1 MSENLLKGLNTPQQ
15 EAVKNTSG
23 ANLVVA
29 GAGSGKTRVLTFK
42 IAYLIAKGV
51 TPYRILA
58 LTFTNKAAREMRERI
73 SKLIGNEFAS
83 MLQMG
88 TFHSIFAKML
98 RSDAEYLGYTSNF
111 TIYDT
116 SDSKS
121 VIRKVIKDLKL
132 NKDYYK
138 DGQVYGRISKAKN
151 NLITW
156 QAYKDNIDLRKYDN
170 SVNMPEL
177 YRIYAEYSKRCKT
190 ANAMDFDDL
199 LLNINILF
207 RDFPDILKK
216 YQNRF
221 DFILVDEYQ
230 DTNMS
235 QYIIV
240 KRLAEKHKN
249 ITVVGDDAQSI
260 YSFRGAKIENILNF
274 KNDYPDYKTYKLEQ
288 NYRSTKNIV
297 NAANSIIKKNINQIQ
312 KNVFSDEDEGE
323 KITVLKSNTDKEEG
337 QVVIE
342 RIFDL
347 QYQNQYKYSDFA
359 ILYRTNM
366 QSRLFEESLRK
377 RNIPYRIYG
386 GTSFYQRKEVK
397 DLLSYLRLV
406 INPNDTE
413 ALKRIINYPRRG
425 IGAST
430 VEKLETTSA
439 DTGKSVWNI
448 LLHLSEIN
456 IGLNNGVINKLNQFT
471 SFIISLI
478 QEKDKLNA
486 HEITHKIA
494 SESGILKD
502 LYKDKTPEG
511 VNRHDNIK
519 ELINAAKEFVEQVE
533 LEAQDEAPNLE
544 AFIENV
550 SLLTDLDSEDKDK
563 TERVSLMT
571 VHSAKGLEFKNVFIV
586 GVEQDLFPSGMS
598 SSTQQE
604 IEEER
609 RLFYVALT
617 RAEENAFISYATARR
632 KWGKFA
638 FCSPSMF
645 IGEIDQE
652 FLNIPEEKLNLHFDN
667 DNNDNFGTNKSYFD
681 KTEQNISFKPKQ
693 KQEIS
698 FKPKP
703 KSSFSRFNTKKSDSF
718 SNFAADN
725 YKDIKIGDKV
735 EHARFGIGEI
745 LNIEG
750 TSPDEKATVDFKMAG
765 QKQLLLKFAKLKI
778 IKS

>member
-1 MSENLLKGLNTPQQ
+1 VLENLLKGLNTPQQ
-15 EAVKNTSG
+15 EAVKNTHG
-23 ANLVVA
+23 ASLVVA
-29 GAGSGKTRVLTFK
+29 GAGSGKTRVLTYK

-51 TPYRILA
+51 APYRILA

-73 SKLIGNEFAS
+73 SKLIGNDLAA

-98 RSDAEYLGYTSNF
+98 RSDAEYLGYSSNF

-121 VIRKVIKDLKL
+121 LIRKVIKDLKL

-151 NLITW
+151 NLVTW
-156 QAYKDNIDLRKYDN
+156 QSYKDNIDLRKYD
-170 SVNMPEL
+170 SSINMPEL
-177 YRIYAEYSKRCKT
+177 YRIYAEYSRRCKT

-207 RDFPDILKK
+207 RDYPDVLKK

-240 KRLAEKHKN
+240 KRLAEKHQN

-288 NYRSTKNIV
+288 NYRSTQNIV
-297 NAANSIIKKNINQIQ
+297 NAANSIIKKNINQIK
-312 KNVFSDEDEGE
+312 KNVFSKEDEGE
-323 KITVLKSNTDKEEG
+323 KITVLKANTDKEEG
-337 QVVIE
+337 HNVVE

-347 QYQNQYKYSDFA
+347 QYQHQYKYSDFA

-366 QSRLFEESLRK
+366 QSRLFEEELRK

-430 VEKLETTSA
+430 IDKLETASA
-439 DTGKSVWNI
+439 STNKSVWTI

-456 IGLNNGVINKLNQFT
+456 LGLNNGTINKLNQFT
-471 SFIISLI
+471 AFIISLI

-511 VNRHDNIK
+511 VNRHDNVK

-533 LEAQDEAPNLE
+533 SEGQNEAPNLE

-550 SLLTDLDSEDKDK
+550 SLLTDLDGEDKDK

-598 SSTQQE
+598 SSTPQE

-617 RAEENAFISYATARR
+617 RAEVNAFISYAGARR
-632 KWGKFA
+632 KWGKFTI
-638 FCSPSMF
+638 CNPSMF
-645 IGEIDQE
+645 IGEIDQQ
-652 FLNIPEEKLNLHFDN
+652 FLNVPQAKFSFSFD
-667 DNNDNFGTNKSYFD
+667 DDKSESFSSD
-681 KTEQNISFKPKQ
+681 KNYYQKQ
-693 KQEIS
+693 KQEIN

-703 KSSFSRFNTKKSDSF
+703 KSSFTRFKPKKSDNF
-718 SNFAADN
+718 SKFAADN
-725 YKDIKIGDKV
+725 FKDIKIGDKV
-735 EHARFGIGEI
+735 EHARFGIGEV

-750 TSPDEKATVDFKMAG
+750 KSPDEKATVDFKMAG

>member
-1 MSENLLKGLNTPQQ
+1 MLENLLKGLNTPQQ
-15 EAVKNTSG
+15 EAVKNTHG
-23 ANLVVA
+23 ASLVVA
-29 GAGSGKTRVLTFK
+29 GAGSGKTRVLTYK

-51 TPYRILA
+51 APYRILA

-73 SKLIGNEFAS
+73 SKLIGNDLAA

-98 RSDAEYLGYTSNF
+98 RSDAEYLGYSSNF

-121 VIRKVIKDLKL
+121 LIRKVIKDLKL

-151 NLITW
+151 NLVTW
-156 QAYKDNIDLRKYDN
+156 QSYKDNIDLRKYD
-170 SVNMPEL
+170 SSINMPEL
-177 YRIYAEYSKRCKT
+177 YRIYAEYSRRCKT

-207 RDFPDILKK
+207 RDYPDVLKK

-240 KRLAEKHKN
+240 KRLAEKHQN

-288 NYRSTKNIV
+288 NYRSTQNIV
-297 NAANSIIKKNINQIQ
+297 NAANSIIKKNINQIK
-312 KNVFSDEDEGE
+312 KNVFSKEDEGE
-323 KITVLKSNTDKEEG
+323 KITVLKANTDKEEG
-337 QVVIE
+337 HNVVE

-347 QYQNQYKYSDFA
+347 QYQHQYKYSDFA

-366 QSRLFEESLRK
+366 QSRLFEEELRK

-430 VEKLETTSA
+430 IDKLETASA
-439 DTGKSVWNI
+439 STNKSVWTI

-456 IGLNNGVINKLNQFT
+456 LGLNNGTINKLNQFT
-471 SFIISLI
+471 AFIISLI

-511 VNRHDNIK
+511 VNRHDNVK

-533 LEAQDEAPNLE
+533 SEGQNEVPSLE

-550 SLLTDLDSEDKDK
+550 SLLTDLDGEDKDK

-598 SSTQQE
+598 SSTPQE

-617 RAEENAFISYATARR
+617 RAEVNAFISYAGARR
-632 KWGKFA
+632 KWGKFTI
-638 FCSPSMF
+638 CNPSMF
-645 IGEIDQE
+645 IGEIDQQ
-652 FLNIPEEKLNLHFDN
+652 FLNVPQAKFSFSFD
-667 DNNDNFGTNKSYFD
+667 DDKSESFSSD
-681 KTEQNISFKPKQ
+681 KNYYQKQ
-693 KQEIS
+693 KQEIN

-703 KSSFSRFNTKKSDSF
+703 KSSFTRFKPKKSDNF
-718 SNFAADN
+718 SKFAADN
-725 YKDIKIGDKV
+725 FKDIKIGDKV
-735 EHARFGIGEI
+735 EHARFGIGEV

-750 TSPDEKATVDFKMAG
+750 KSPDEKATVDFKMAG

>member
-1 MSENLLKGLNTPQQ
+1 MNNRNLKIQEVPESLLKELNSPQQ
-15 EAVKNTSG
+15 EAVKNTHG
-23 ANLVVA
+23 ANLVIA
-29 GAGSGKTRVLTFK
+29 GAGSGKTRVLIYK

-73 SKLIGNEFAS
+73 SKLIGNDLAS

-132 NKDYYK
+132 NKDFYK

-151 NLITW
+151 NLVTW
-156 QAYKDNIDLRKYDN
+156 QAYKDNTDLRKYD
-170 SVNMPEL
+170 STINMPEL
-177 YRIYAEYSKRCKT
+177 YRIYAEYSRRCKI

-199 LLNINILF
+199 LLNINLLF
-207 RDFPDILKK
+207 RGYPDVLKK
-216 YQNRF
+216 YQAKF

-230 DTNMS
+230 DTNIS

-274 KNDYPDYKTYKLEQ
+274 KNDYPEYQTYKLEQ
-288 NYRSTKNIV
+288 NYRSTQNIV
-297 NAANSIIKKNINQIQ
+297 NAANSIINKNINQIK
-312 KNVFSDEDEGE
+312 KNVFSEEDEGE
-323 KITVLKSNTDKEEG
+323 KITVLKANTDKEEG
-337 QVVIE
+337 YNVVE
-342 RIFDL
+342 KIFDL
-347 QYQNQYKYSDFA
+347 QYQHQYKYSDFA

-397 DLLSYLRLV
+397 DLLSYLRMI

-413 ALKRIINYPRRG
+413 ALKRVINYPRRG

-430 VEKLETTSA
+430 VEKIEMASA
-439 DTGKSVWNI
+439 STGKSVWTI
-448 LLHLSEIN
+448 LMHLSEIN
-456 IGLNNGVINKLNQFT
+456 LGLNNGVINKLNQFT
-471 SFIISLI
+471 AFIINLI
-478 QEKDKLNA
+478 QEKEKLNA
-486 HEITHKIA
+486 YEITQKIA
-494 SESGILKD
+494 SDSGILKD
-502 LYKDKTPEG
+502 LYRDKTPEG
-511 VNRHDNIK
+511 VNRHDNVK

-533 LEAQDEAPNLE
+533 SEGQDEAPNLD

-598 SSTQQE
+598 SSTPQE

-609 RLFYVALT
+609 RLFYVAIT

-632 KWGKFA
+632 KWGKFTI
-638 FCSPSMF
+638 CNPSMF
-645 IGEIDQE
+645 IGEIDQQ
-652 FLNIPEEKLNLHFDN
+652 FLNMPEAKFSFNFDDDEEMPSSSKTYFEKPQQKI
-667 DNNDNFGTNKSYFD
+667 G
-681 KTEQNISFKPKQ
+681 FKPKQ
-693 KQEIS
+693 K
-698 FKPKP
+698 
-703 KSSFSRFNTKKSDSF
+703 SSFTRFNPKKSDSF
-718 SNFAADN
+718 SNFVADN
-725 YKDIKIGDKV
+725 FKDIKIGDKV

-750 TSPDEKATVDFKMAG
+750 KSPDEKATVNFKMAG